1 MGAFL
6 LIKDRSMA
14 DHYFS
19 PSFRKSIQPFLYL
32 FPAAFFLLVFTY
44 YPILRAFYISLFQ
57 WSTDYPQKVFNGLR
71 NYSEILR
78 EPLFWKVTLNTF
90 LYSVSTICAGMI
102 LGLVL
107 AVQVN
112 KRIKLGGFFK
122 ASLFY
127 PTLIPMAAAGLIW
140 LWIYAPTYG
149 LLDNFL
155 RRIGLPSMGLLLR
168 ADTALWCVALVAVW
182 KHVGYYMI
190 LFLAGLQN
198 IPTELLDVAT
208 LEGAGNWRK
217 FRSVTF
223 PLLSSY
229 TFFIFIINIVDSLQ
243 SIDLIYIMTQ
253 GKPAHASNLFV
264 YYIYQQAFRFWNMG
278 MGSTLTAI
286 LTLFLLAC
294 VVAIFSTIG
303 RRVYYEV

>member
-1 MGAFL
+1 M
-6 LIKDRSMA
+6 
-14 DHYFS
+14 
-19 PSFRKSIQPFLYL
+19 
-32 FPAAFFLLVFTY
+32 FFLMIFTY
-44 YPILRAFYISLFQ
+44 YPIVRAIYISLFQ
-57 WSTDYPQKVFNGLR
+57 WSTDYPQKVFNGIR
-71 NYSEILR
+71 NYTSIVR
-78 EPLFWKVTLNTF
+78 EPLFWKVTLNTV
-90 LYSVSTICAGMI
+90 LYSISTISVGMTLALI
-102 LGLVL
+102 LAL
-107 AVQVN
+107 QVN
-112 KRIKLGGFFK
+112 KTIKLGGFYK
-122 ASLFY
+122 VSIFY
-127 PTLIPMAAAGLIW
+127 PTVIPMAAAGLIW
-140 LWIYAPTYG
+140 MWIYAPTYG
-149 LLDNFL
+149 LLDNFF
-155 RRIGLPSMGLLLR
+155 RRLGLLNMGLLLR
-168 ADTALWCVALVAVW
+168 EDTALWCVALVAVW

-198 IPTELLDVAT
+198 IPSELIDVAT

-217 FRSVTF
+217 FRNVTF

-253 GKPAHASNLFV
+253 GKPAHATNLFV

-286 LTLFLLAC
+286 LTLFLLCC